1 MNERL
6 KRIIFKK
13 LDQDL
18 GQAEIIVDDNKS
30 IWFIDRA
37 NKFWYLEL
45 RSSGTLWWRYSFF
58 RDFFPLFGLERLEYE
73 PVIAEWV
80 EEVLKRGV
88 SLTLS
93 GFPLIDV
100 GVEEVLKHEVF
111 STLQSKIDYQNQ
123 VEDVLKRGVSSTNPN
138 AYLNNLPVEEVLKH
152 EVFSTLQS
160 KIDYQNQVEEVLK
173 REVSST
179 LHREFPLMDGGVEE
193 ALKRGVSS
201 TQRNH
206 MNDCDEME
214 EALKR
219 GVYST
224 QCNVGLQGS
233 RPVEEVL
240 KPKASPTTVDNL
252 SAVVTMEEALK
263 LGVSSFLNFDTPR
276 NREVGRALNNKVSS
290 SNSKELLQYEVDKVL
305 QIKIQPEETNVKRV
319 LSLKAGVRECK
330 MKIKKIFKKIIS

>member
-6 KRIIFKK
+6 KQIIFKK

-58 RDFFPLFGLERLEYE
+58 RDFFPLFGMERIEYE

-93 GFPLIDV
+93 GFPLMDV

-138 AYLNNLPVEEVLKH
+138 AYLNNLPVEEV
-152 EVFSTLQS
+152 
-160 KIDYQNQVEEVLK
+160 
-173 REVSST
+173 
-179 LHREFPLMDGGVEE
+179 
-193 ALKRGVSS
+193 LKRGVSS

-252 SAVVTMEEALK
+252 SAVVTMK
-263 LGVSSFLNFDTPR
+263 
-276 NREVGRALNNKVSS
+276 K
-290 SNSKELLQYEVDKVL
+290 
-305 QIKIQPEETNVKRV
+305 V

>member
-45 RSSGTLWWRYSFF
+45 RSSGTLWWRYTFF
-58 RDFFPLFGLERLEYE
+58 NDFFPLFGMVREEYE

-80 EEVLKRGV
+80 EEVLKR
-88 SLTLS
+88 
-93 GFPLIDV
+93 
-100 GVEEVLKHEVF
+100 E
-111 STLQSKIDYQNQ
+111 
-123 VEDVLKRGVSSTNPN
+123 VSSTGRDGGH
-138 AYLNNLPVEEVLKH
+138 VKGR
-152 EVFSTLQS
+152 
-160 KIDYQNQVEEVLK
+160 VEEVLK

-179 LHREFPLMDGGVEE
+179 LTDILME
-193 ALKRGVSS
+193 LR
-201 TQRNH
+201 T
-206 MNDCDEME
+206 ME
-214 EALKR
+214 EVLKR

-240 KPKASPTTVDNL
+240 ESKASPTTVDNL
-252 SAVVTMEEALK
+252 SAVVAMEK
-263 LGVSSFLNFDTPR
+263 
-276 NREVGRALNNKVSS
+276 
-290 SNSKELLQYEVDKVL
+290 
-305 QIKIQPEETNVKRV
+305 V
-319 LSLKAGVRECK
+319 LSLKAGVRENK
-330 MKIKKIFKKIIS
+330 IKIKKIIT

>member
-58 RDFFPLFGLERLEYE
+58 KDFFPLFGMERIEYE

-88 SLTLS
+88 SSTQQTWL
-93 GFPLIDV
+93 DYV
-100 GVEEVLKHEVF
+100 G
-111 STLQSKIDYQNQ
+111 T
-123 VEDVLKRGVSSTNPN
+123 
-138 AYLNNLPVEEVLKH
+138 VEEVLKH

-173 REVSST
+173 RE
-179 LHREFPLMDGGVEE
+179 
-193 ALKRGVSS
+193 VSS

-240 KPKASPTTVDNL
+240 KPKTSPTTVDNL
-252 SAVVTMEEALK
+252 SAVVTMK
-263 LGVSSFLNFDTPR
+263 
-276 NREVGRALNNKVSS
+276 K
-290 SNSKELLQYEVDKVL
+290 
-305 QIKIQPEETNVKRV
+305 V

-330 MKIKKIFKKIIS
+330 MKIKKIIS

>member
-13 LDQDL
+13 LYQDL

-58 RDFFPLFGLERLEYE
+58 NDFFPLFGMERKEYE

-80 EEVLKRGV
+80 EEVLKC
-88 SLTLS
+88 
-93 GFPLIDV
+93 
-100 GVEEVLKHEVF
+100 
-111 STLQSKIDYQNQ
+111 N
-123 VEDVLKRGVSSTNPN
+123 VSSFGDYNVLNPN
-138 AYLNNLPVEEVLKH
+138 VM
-152 EVFSTLQS
+152 
-160 KIDYQNQVEEVLK
+160 EEVLK

-179 LHREFPLMDGGVEE
+179 LQSKIAYQNQVEE
-193 ALKRGVSS
+193 VLNRKVNS

-206 MNDCDEME
+206 MNDCDELE
-214 EALKR
+214 EALKL

-240 KPKASPTTVDNL
+240 ESKTSPTTVDKL

>member
-88 SLTLS
+88 SSTTERRF
-93 GFPLIDV
+93 GRMEP
-100 GVEEVLKHEVF
+100 VEE
-111 STLQSKIDYQNQ
+111 
-123 VEDVLKRGVSSTNPN
+123 VLKRGVSSTLR
-138 AYLNNLPVEEVLKH
+138 AFGHFGVEEVLKREVSSTEFNDGVQSVGAEKVLKR

>member
-88 SLTLS
+88 S
-93 GFPLIDV
+93 
-100 GVEEVLKHEVF
+100 
-111 STLQSKIDYQNQ
+111 STFTEADGLRAS
-123 VEDVLKRGVSSTNPN
+123 VEDVLKR
-138 AYLNNLPVEEVLKH
+138 
-152 EVFSTLQS
+152 EVF
-160 KIDYQNQVEEVLK
+160 
-173 REVSST
+173 
-179 LHREFPLMDGGVEE
+179 
-193 ALKRGVSS
+193 
-201 TQRNH
+201 
-206 MNDCDEME
+206 
-214 EALKR
+214 
-219 GVYST
+219 ST

-240 KPKASPTTVDNL
+240 ESKASPTTVDNL

-305 QIKIQPEETNVKRV
+305 QIKIQPEETNIKRV
-319 LSLKAGVRECK
+319 LSLKAGVREYK
-330 MKIKKIFKKIIS
+330 MKIKKILKKIIS

>member
-45 RSSGTLWWRYSFF
+45 RTSGTLWWRYSFF
-58 RDFFPLFGLERLEYE
+58 RDFFPLFGMERLEYE

-93 GFPLIDV
+93 GFPLMDV

-123 VEDVLKRGVSSTNPN
+123 VED
-138 AYLNNLPVEEVLKH
+138 
-152 EVFSTLQS
+152 
-160 KIDYQNQVEEVLK
+160 VLK

-240 KPKASPTTVDNL
+240 KPKTSPTTVDNL

-305 QIKIQPEETNVKRV
+305 QIKIQPEETNLKKV

-330 MKIKKIFKKIIS
+330 MKIKKILKKIIS

>member
-58 RDFFPLFGLERLEYE
+58 RDFFPLFGMEREEYE
-73 PVIAEWV
+73 PVISEWV

-93 GFPLIDV
+93 GFPLMDV

-138 AYLNNLPVEEVLKH
+138 AYLNNLPVEEVLK
-152 EVFSTLQS
+152 
-160 KIDYQNQVEEVLK
+160 
-173 REVSST
+173 
-179 LHREFPLMDGGVEE
+179 
-193 ALKRGVSS
+193 RGVSS

-240 KPKASPTTVDNL
+240 KPKTSPTTVDNL
-252 SAVVTMEEALK
+252 SAVVTMK
-263 LGVSSFLNFDTPR
+263 
-276 NREVGRALNNKVSS
+276 K
-290 SNSKELLQYEVDKVL
+290 
-305 QIKIQPEETNVKRV
+305 V

-330 MKIKKIFKKIIS
+330 MKMKKIFKKIIS

>member
-45 RSSGTLWWRYSFF
+45 RSSGTLWWRYTFF
-58 RDFFPLFGLERLEYE
+58 NDFFPLFGMVREEYE

-88 SLTLS
+88 SSTLTDILME
-93 GFPLIDV
+93 LRTM
-100 GVEEVLKHEVF
+100 EEVFNREVS
-111 STLQSKIDYQNQ
+111 STLQSKIAYQNQ
-123 VEDVLKRGVSSTNPN
+123 VG
-138 AYLNNLPVEEVLKH
+138 EV
-152 EVFSTLQS
+152 
-160 KIDYQNQVEEVLK
+160 
-173 REVSST
+173 
-179 LHREFPLMDGGVEE
+179 
-193 ALKRGVSS
+193 
-201 TQRNH
+201 
-206 MNDCDEME
+206 
-214 EALKR
+214 LKR

-240 KPKASPTTVDNL
+240 ESKASPTTVDNL
-252 SAVVTMEEALK
+252 SAVVTMEK
-263 LGVSSFLNFDTPR
+263 
-276 NREVGRALNNKVSS
+276 
-290 SNSKELLQYEVDKVL
+290 
-305 QIKIQPEETNVKRV
+305 V

-330 MKIKKIFKKIIS
+330 MKIKKIFKKIIT

>member
-1 MNERL
+1 MHERL
-6 KRIIFKK
+6 KKIIFKK

-18 GQAEIIVDDNKS
+18 GHAEIIVDDSKS

-45 RSSGTLWWRYSFF
+45 RSTGTLWWRYTFF
-58 RDFFPLFGLERLEYE
+58 NDFFPLFGMVREEYE

-88 SLTLS
+88 SSTTLINS
-93 GFPLIDV
+93 SEDYW
-100 GVEEVLKHEVF
+100 VEEA
-111 STLQSKIDYQNQ
+111 
-123 VEDVLKRGVSSTNPN
+123 LKRGVSST
-138 AYLNNLPVEEVLKH
+138 
-152 EVFSTLQS
+152 LQS
-160 KIDYQNQVEEVLK
+160 KIAYQNQVGEVLNS
-173 REVSST
+173 RVDTT
-179 LHREFPLMDGGVEE
+179 LAMNFAFPPGVEE

-206 MNDCDEME
+206 MNDCDELE

-219 GVYST
+219 EVYST

-240 KPKASPTTVDNL
+240 ESKSSPTTVDNL
-252 SAVVTMEEALK
+252 SAVVTMK
-263 LGVSSFLNFDTPR
+263 
-276 NREVGRALNNKVSS
+276 K
-290 SNSKELLQYEVDKVL
+290 
-305 QIKIQPEETNVKRV
+305 V

-330 MKIKKIFKKIIS
+330 MKIKKIFKKIIT

>member
-58 RDFFPLFGLERLEYE
+58 RDFFPLFGMERLEYE

-80 EEVLKRGV
+80 EE
-88 SLTLS
+88 
-93 GFPLIDV
+93 
-100 GVEEVLKHEVF
+100 
-111 STLQSKIDYQNQ
+111 
-123 VEDVLKRGVSSTNPN
+123 VLKRGVSSTNPN

-160 KIDYQNQVEEVLK
+160 KIDYQNQVEDVLK

-240 KPKASPTTVDNL
+240 KPKTSPTTVDNL
-252 SAVVTMEEALK
+252 SAVVTMK
-263 LGVSSFLNFDTPR
+263 
-276 NREVGRALNNKVSS
+276 K
-290 SNSKELLQYEVDKVL
+290 
-305 QIKIQPEETNVKRV
+305 V

-330 MKIKKIFKKIIS
+330 MKMKKIFKKIIS

>member
-58 RDFFPLFGLERLEYE
+58 RDFFPLFGMERLEYE

-88 SLTLS
+88 SSTYIEGDNLEVL
-93 GFPLIDV
+93 
-100 GVEEVLKHEVF
+100 VEEVLKHGVF

-123 VEDVLKRGVSSTNPN
+123 VED
-138 AYLNNLPVEEVLKH
+138 
-152 EVFSTLQS
+152 
-160 KIDYQNQVEEVLK
+160 VLK

-201 TQRNH
+201 TQKNH

-240 KPKASPTTVDNL
+240 ESKASPTTVDNL

-305 QIKIQPEETNVKRV
+305 QIKIQPEETNIKRV
-319 LSLKAGVRECK
+319 LSLKAGVREYK
-330 MKIKKIFKKIIS
+330 MKIKKILKKIIS

>member
-18 GQAEIIVDDNKS
+18 GQAEIIVDDSKS

-37 NKFWYLEL
+37 NKYWYLEL

-58 RDFFPLFGLERLEYE
+58 NNFFPLFGMEREEYE

-80 EEVLKRGV
+80 EEVLNRKVV
-88 SLTLS
+88 STPIPTFPSFLT
-93 GFPLIDV
+93 
-100 GVEEVLKHEVF
+100 
-111 STLQSKIDYQNQ
+111 
-123 VEDVLKRGVSSTNPN
+123 
-138 AYLNNLPVEEVLKH
+138 
-152 EVFSTLQS
+152 
-160 KIDYQNQVEEVLK
+160 VEEVLK

-179 LHREFPLMDGGVEE
+179 SANSLSTKKEVEE
-193 ALKRGVSS
+193 VLKRGVSS

-240 KPKASPTTVDNL
+240 KPKTSPTTVDNL
-252 SAVVTMEEALK
+252 SAVVTMEK
-263 LGVSSFLNFDTPR
+263 
-276 NREVGRALNNKVSS
+276 
-290 SNSKELLQYEVDKVL
+290 
-305 QIKIQPEETNVKRV
+305 V
-319 LSLKAGVRECK
+319 LSLKAGVGECK
-330 MKIKKIFKKIIS
+330 MKIKKIFKKFTSK

>member
-58 RDFFPLFGLERLEYE
+58 RDFFPLFGLERIEYE

-80 EEVLKRGV
+80 EEV
-88 SLTLS
+88 
-93 GFPLIDV
+93 
-100 GVEEVLKHEVF
+100 
-111 STLQSKIDYQNQ
+111 
-123 VEDVLKRGVSSTNPN
+123 
-138 AYLNNLPVEEVLKH
+138 
-152 EVFSTLQS
+152 
-160 KIDYQNQVEEVLK
+160 
-173 REVSST
+173 
-179 LHREFPLMDGGVEE
+179 
-193 ALKRGVSS
+193 
-201 TQRNH
+201 
-206 MNDCDEME
+206 
-214 EALKR
+214 LKR

-252 SAVVTMEEALK
+252 SAVVTMK
-263 LGVSSFLNFDTPR
+263 
-276 NREVGRALNNKVSS
+276 K
-290 SNSKELLQYEVDKVL
+290 
-305 QIKIQPEETNVKRV
+305 V

-330 MKIKKIFKKIIS
+330 MKMKKIFKKIIS